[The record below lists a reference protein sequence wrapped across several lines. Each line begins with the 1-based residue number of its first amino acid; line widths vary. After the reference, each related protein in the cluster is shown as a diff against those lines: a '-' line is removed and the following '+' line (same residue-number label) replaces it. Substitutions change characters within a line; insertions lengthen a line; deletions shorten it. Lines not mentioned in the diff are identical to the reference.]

1 MIRLLIADDHRIFR
15 QGLKRLLAEYD
26 DLTVSGE
33 AANEAEVLDAV
44 RAQPFDVAI
53 LDLTMPGRGGSDLI
67 SRAKSLQPSMRI
79 LVMTMHGEEPFITQ
93 SLRAGADGYMTKENA
108 ADDLIMAIRR
118 VAAGG
123 RYVCPSVAE
132 RLAVG
137 IAMQD
142 SDVQR
147 HTRLSGREFKIF
159 EMLVAGKR
167 GWEIAQELSLSEK
180 TVSTHKANVLQKMNV
195 SNRTEL
201 LLYAIKHQ
209 LVAV

>member
-33 AANEAEVLDAV
+33 AANEAEVLDAL
-44 RAQPFDVAI
+44 RAQAFDVAI
-53 LDLTMPGRGGSDLI
+53 LDLTMPGRGGPDLI
-67 SRAKSLQPSMRI
+67 GRAKSLQPSMRI